1 MLSKRKGE
9 NTMGCWNET
18 CLMSN
23 LPMMAGE
30 KVAMMLLSNRFAD
43 VNYGPTGVLT
53 EHDDVWARLQFK

>member
-1 MLSKRKGE
+1 
-9 NTMGCWNET
+9 MGCWNET